1 MDISPEFREKLLAV
15 KAKRPA
21 TIIRH
26 ILLHGS
32 ITSEEIKSLYGY
44 DHPPRAIRDVRELGI
59 PIETSHVKNSD
70 GRTIASYSFGN
81 FEQYSA
87 SLSKK
92 EGRTRLSKAIKSALI
107 EKFGPKCFIG
117 SSRNYSASI
126 L

>member
-70 GRTIASYSFGN
+70 GRTIASYSLG
-81 FEQYSA
+81 
-87 SLSKK
+87 
-92 EGRTRLSKAIKSALI
+92 I
-107 EKFGPKCFIG
+107 
-117 SSRNYSASI
+117 SSNI
-126 L
+126 LPH